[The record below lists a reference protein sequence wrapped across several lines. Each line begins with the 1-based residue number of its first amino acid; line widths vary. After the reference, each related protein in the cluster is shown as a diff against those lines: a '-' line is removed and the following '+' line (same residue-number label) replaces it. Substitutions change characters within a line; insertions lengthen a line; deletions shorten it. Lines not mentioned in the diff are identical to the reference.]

1 MRMLAYSDNYFLFY
15 IYYMTAVHEIARRA
29 MNGARLFLI
38 LRHKLLVIYHCIIY
52 KFDTIDIEKGTTDR
66 RLVTNIL
73 VKKVTKPFADGGY
86 FFKLFIYSISMVTI
100 IEIIINTMYKIS
112 KSLIK

>member
-1 MRMLAYSDNYFLFY
+1 MELASLNEKGLSGAVFYS
-15 IYYMTAVHEIARRA
+15 EK
-29 MNGARLFLI
+29 I
-38 LRHKLLVIYHCIIY
+38 LN
-52 KFDTIDIEKGTTDR
+52 FSEMSANMSIEKGTTDR

-86 FFKLFIYSISMVTI
+86 FFRLFIYSISMVTI

>member
-1 MRMLAYSDNYFLFY
+1 MVA
-15 IYYMTAVHEIARRA
+15 
-29 MNGARLFLI
+29 
-38 LRHKLLVIYHCIIY
+38 HKLYNQNTLEISIIIFY
-52 KFDTIDIEKGTTDR
+52 YNITKGTTDR

>member
-1 MRMLAYSDNYFLFY
+1 MHSTNYYGPFWSKRNLTAYFISDR
-15 IYYMTAVHEIARRA
+15 I
-29 MNGARLFLI
+29 
-38 LRHKLLVIYHCIIY
+38 K
-52 KFDTIDIEKGTTDR
+52 IEKGTTDR

>member
-1 MRMLAYSDNYFLFY
+1 MVLGFFNLPLNYL
-15 IYYMTAVHEIARRA
+15 
-29 MNGARLFLI
+29 
-38 LRHKLLVIYHCIIY
+38 Y

>member
-1 MRMLAYSDNYFLFY
+1 MYFPTVNLRYPARNLPLNYL
-15 IYYMTAVHEIARRA
+15 
-29 MNGARLFLI
+29 
-38 LRHKLLVIYHCIIY
+38 Y

-86 FFKLFIYSISMVTI
+86 FFKLFIYSISMITI

-112 KSLIK
+112 YSSISSNFKPYSMA